1 MFPRQI
7 LHEMIGKNLTVP
19 YIVTYAKNRSRRM
32 IRRYAIAT
40 WQDDI
45 EVSRIQIAT

>member
-7 LHEMIGKNLTVP
+7 LHEMIGKNLVP

-32 IRRYAIAT
+32 IRGYAIIAT